1 MPTNELTFSP
11 TLAVRHTATPRAVA
25 HRACA
30 HHCRRRRRLFACA
43 RARVSA
49 LCVCASMQPRAL
61 VCMLA
66 ALRRRQAGEPAA
78 AVSLSNIIP
87 SRSRPLTAA
96 TVRAV
101 LSGSLSLTH
110 SLAPSL
116 SLSRAIDIT
125 TTTHSLPVRLARPVA
140 GGGGG
145 NGGRVDNRIEKG
157 WRGCCVFVRARAR
170 RVRVCA
176 RLVVVAKRAVPISG
190 IYRVL
195 RGGRR

>member
-1 MPTNELTFSP
+1 
-11 TLAVRHTATPRAVA
+11 
-25 HRACA
+25 
-30 HHCRRRRRLFACA
+30 
-43 RARVSA
+43 
-49 LCVCASMQPRAL
+49 MQPRAL

-66 ALRRRQAGEPAA
+66 VLRRRQAGEPAA

-101 LSGSLSLTH
+101 LSGSLSLPL
-110 SLAPSL
+110 SVSL

-125 TTTHSLPVRLARPVA
+125 TTTTATHSLTNRLARPVA

-145 NGGRVDNRIEKG
+145 GNGGRVDNMREKG